1 MAAIVLGC
9 KAGLA
14 VLLLVAGAAKLADL
28 AGFGSAIRLFL
39 PARLA
44 PGPAARVAA
53 AGAWAV
59 ALIEL
64 GLGLGSLGWP
74 AASWLNLAVLVIAA
88 GFVAVAAVGLALHP
102 GRSCGCLGTLSQRSF
117 GARGLAQ
124 AVAVAAAAALATRQV
139 RTAQLRIDLADQL
152 LLLAA
157 AGLTALVAFTAA
169 RVISRHGRAIAGR
182 ARKAG

>member
-1 MAAIVLGC
+1 MAALVLGC
-9 KAGLA
+9 KAGVA

-39 PARLA
+39 PARL
-44 PGPAARVAA
+44 PPRPAARVST

-59 ALIEL
+59 ALTEL

-74 AASWLNLAVLVIAA
+74 ASGWLNLAVLVIAA

-102 GRSCGCLGTLSQRSF
+102 GRSCGCLGTLSRRRFSL
-117 GARGLAQ
+117 RGLSQ
-124 AVAVAAAAALATRQV
+124 AAAIAAAAALATRQV
-139 RTAQLRIDLADQL
+139 HAAQLRIDLAGQV

-157 AGLTALVAFTAA
+157 AGLTGLVAFTAA
-169 RVISRHGRAIAGR
+169 RVIFRHAAAIAAR
-182 ARKAG
+182 QRKAG

>member
-1 MAAIVLGC
+1 MAALVLGC
-9 KAGLA
+9 KAGVA

-28 AGFGSAIRLFL
+28 AGFASAIGLFL
-39 PARLA
+39 PARL
-44 PGPAARVAA
+44 PPRPAARVGT

-59 ALIEL
+59 ALAEL
-64 GLGLGSLGWP
+64 GLGLGSLSWP
-74 AASWLNLAVLVIAA
+74 AAGWLNLAVLVIAA
-88 GFVAVAAVGLALHP
+88 GFVVVAAAGLALHP

-117 GARGLAQ
+117 SPRGLAQ

-139 RTAQLRIDLADQL
+139 HAAQLRIDLAEQS

-169 RVISRHGRAIAGR
+169 RVISRHGPAIAGR
-182 ARKAG
+182 PRKAG

>member
-1 MAAIVLGC
+1 MAALVLGC

-39 PARLA
+39 PARL
-44 PGPAARVAA
+44 PPWPAARVST

-59 ALIEL
+59 ALTEL

-74 AASWLNLAVLVIAA
+74 ATGWLNLAVLVLAT
-88 GFVAVAAVGLALHP
+88 GFVAVAAAGLALHP
-102 GRSCGCLGTLSQRSF
+102 GRSCSCLGSLSKRSF
-117 GARGLAQ
+117 GPRGLAQ
-124 AVAVAAAAALATRQV
+124 AAAITAAAALATRQV
-139 RTAQLRIDLADQL
+139 HAAQLRIDLAEQL

-169 RVISRHGRAIAGR
+169 RVISRHAPAIAAR
-182 ARKAG
+182 PRKAG

>member
-1 MAAIVLGC
+1 MAALVLGC

-28 AGFGSAIRLFL
+28 TGFGSAIKLFL
-39 PARLA
+39 PPRL
-44 PGPAARVAA
+44 PPRPAARVST
-53 AGAWAV
+53 AGASAV
-59 ALIEL
+59 AVTEL

-74 AASWLNLAVLVIAA
+74 ASGWLNLAVLAIAA
-88 GFVAVAAVGLALHP
+88 GFVAVAAAGLALHH

-117 GARGLAQ
+117 GPRGLAQ
-124 AVAVAAAAALATRQV
+124 AVAIATAAALATRQV
-139 RTAQLRIDLADQL
+139 QAAQLRIDLAAQV

-169 RVISRHGRAIAGR
+169 RVISRHPPAIAGQP
-182 ARKAG
+182 RKAG